1 MMLLILILLPLSQ
14 FQSQWCH
21 WNNWLLTTANPRFLA
36 QKVLFGM
43 LTNTKLLF
51 SLFLNLGKDYVS
63 LSRVKLAIHEYL
75 SYPIV
80 TNSDHIAS
88 PPQLKSHEKKCLNA
102 SNFALGEKVS
112 IWYLTHMHTHHIL
125 QPTRSTSFL
134 KI

>member
-80 TNSDHIAS
+80 TNPNLIAS
-88 PPQLKSHEKKCLNA
+88 PPQLKSHEKNVLMPPILHLVKKSAFDIL
-102 SNFALGEKVS
+102 
-112 IWYLTHMHTHHIL
+112 HTCIHTIFCSL
-125 QPTRSTSFL
+125 QDRLLF
-134 KI
+134 